1 MPQSLVKNYVHI
13 IFSTKHRQPLIFP
26 EIEDEL
32 YSYIGGTCRN
42 LECYPVIVGG
52 YLNHVHILCLL
63 SQKIALM
70 KLLELTKANSSK
82 WIKTKTEKCADFY
95 WQRGYAAFSVNPRD
109 IEIVKKYIENQKE
122 HHRVETFEEEYLK
135 FIKNNGGE
143 YDERYVWD

>member
-1 MPQSLVKNYVHI
+1 MPQSLVKNFIHI
-13 IFSTKHRQPLIFP
+13 SFSTKNRQPLIFP

-32 YSYIGGTCRN
+32 FSYIGGTCKN

-52 YLNHVHILCLL
+52 YLNHVHIFCLL

-70 KLLELTKANSSK
+70 KFIELTKTNSSK

-95 WQRGYAAFSVNPRD
+95 WQSGYAAFSVNSND
-109 IEIVKKYIENQKE
+109 VEIVKKYIENQKE
-122 HHRVETFEEEYLK
+122 HHRVKTFEEEYLE
-135 FIKNNGGE
+135 FIKENGGE